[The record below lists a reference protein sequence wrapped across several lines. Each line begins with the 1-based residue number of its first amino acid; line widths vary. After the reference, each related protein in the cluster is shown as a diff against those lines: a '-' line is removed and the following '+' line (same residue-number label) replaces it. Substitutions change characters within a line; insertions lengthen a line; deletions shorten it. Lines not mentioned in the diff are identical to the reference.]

1 MVWGQ
6 HGSPLRSHVRGRY
19 VGRPA
24 GPCAT
29 SGWGRARPTLQ
40 MGAETTGFGL
50 CLTPA
55 IYLNTGRESCAI
67 GIEIEFW
74 RPRRWFGER
83 SCWRIGMRD
92 MPSPACLFGGRVG
105 CMLHQGAIGPH
116 PAAPRHSGGGCYGD
130 RVPMRSALTPLPRA
144 PNIGSGGY
152 RMSVPMRSRS
162 ERIGTP
168 NSGPLP

>member
-74 RPRRWFGER
+74 RPGRWFGER

-92 MPSPACLFGGRVG
+92 MPSPACAFGGRVG

-116 PAAPRHSGGGCYGD
+116 PAAPRHSGGIACPCARPSPGCPAPFRWRIACPCARPSPGC
-130 RVPMRSALTPLPRA
+130 PALPTLGA
-144 PNIGSGGY
+144 GGI
-152 RMSVPMRSRS
+152 V
-162 ERIGTP
+162 
-168 NSGPLP
+168 